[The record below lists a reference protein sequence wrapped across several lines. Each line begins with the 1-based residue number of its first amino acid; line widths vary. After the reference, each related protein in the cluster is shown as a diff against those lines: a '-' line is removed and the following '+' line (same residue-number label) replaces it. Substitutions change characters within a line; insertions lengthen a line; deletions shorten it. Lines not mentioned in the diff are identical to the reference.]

1 MENHLEAKFILNG
14 IESWIHCLDMKV
26 GISKPD
32 RKLSYHYHDYVEFLY
47 SLESDGQVYINGKV
61 YKFTDGDLIIINS
74 NDMHD
79 LIFSKASRYI
89 CVKFSPN
96 ILYADEQAYTEYKY
110 AMPFL
115 IDSIH
120 QTVFSKEE
128 TEQSGIGKLCIEIIE
143 EWKQMDYAYELV
155 IRANILKI
163 FSWILRYWKKNGITN
178 MDKNLP
184 DTIKKAIIYISD
196 NYENV
201 TESEAAKECGLSYNH
216 FSSVF
221 KEYMGQSFKHFLI
234 SVRLKKAERLL
245 LTTDKSITEIAVET
259 GFTTASHF
267 IENFK
272 RYKAMTPNK
281 FRKTLKNI

>member
-1 MENHLEAKFILNG
+1 MEKHLEAKFILNG
-14 IESWIHCLDMKV
+14 VESWIHCLDMKAGV
-26 GISKPD
+26 SKED
-32 RKLSYHYHDYVEFLY
+32 KKISYHYHDYVEFLY
-47 SLESDGQVYINGKV
+47 SLESDGRVFINGKA

-79 LIFSKASRYI
+79 LIFSQPSRYI

-96 ILYADEQAYTEYKY
+96 ILYADEHAYTEYKY

-115 IDSIH
+115 IDNSH
-120 QTVFSKEE
+120 QTVFSKKE
-128 TEQSGIGKLCIEIIE
+128 TEESGIGKLCIEIIE
-143 EWKQMDYAYELV
+143 EWKNKDYAYELA

-163 FSWILRYWKKNGITN
+163 FSWILRYWKKNGIMN
-178 MDKNLP
+178 MDRNLP
-184 DTIKKAIIYISD
+184 DTIKKAIIYISE
-196 NYENV
+196 NYESIN
-201 TESEAAKECGLSYNH
+201 ESKVAKACGLSYNH

-221 KEYMGQSFKHFLI
+221 NEYMGQSFKHFLT

-245 LTTDKSITEIAVET
+245 VTTDKSITEIAVET

-272 RYKAMTPNK
+272 KYKSMTPNK
-281 FRKTLKNI
+281 FRKRLKNI